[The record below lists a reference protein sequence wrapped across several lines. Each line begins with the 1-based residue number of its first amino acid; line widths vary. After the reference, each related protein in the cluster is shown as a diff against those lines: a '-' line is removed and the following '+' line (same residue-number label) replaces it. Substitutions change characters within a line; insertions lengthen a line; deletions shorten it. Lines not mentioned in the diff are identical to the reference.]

1 METEAINITC
11 SQAEGNKNSGRQIEG
26 YFDFVV
32 PPLEG
37 FWWQEGILGVDY
49 TDKESFNFISVIRL
63 PDFVT
68 KEDFDWAVAEAAE
81 KRKPTSQRLN
91 FSLIMKAYAFVSA
104 RWPLRR

>member
-26 YFDFVV
+26 YLTLWFL
-32 PPLEG
+32 LEG

-81 KRKPTSQRLN
+81 KENRL
-91 FSLIMKAYAFVSA
+91 LKG
-104 RWPLRR
+104 